1 MYDRRLDGKTLR
13 FGHAGMLINDSFVM
27 YDKGTDSLWVH
38 VTGTAV
44 HGPLKGKKLR
54 FIPSTVTTWEAW
66 KQRYPRTRVLPG
78 IPRHGSAMGTYDGM
92 ERTRGLGLAVLV
104 RFKAKLYPL
113 DVLAKNPVIND
124 RVRDTP
130 VLVVYSAK
138 TRTATAWGRRVG
150 GRLLTFALAG
160 ALDRFGNRL
169 VRDLETGSTWS
180 WLNGEAVSGPLR
192 GTLLPQLTY
201 NPILNDRFKVFY
213 PGAPVFA
220 VDAKKPVAL
229 DAK

>member
-44 HGPLKGKKLR
+44 HGPLKGKKLK
-54 FIPSTVTTWEAW
+54 FIPSTVTTWDAW
-66 KQRYPRTRVLPG
+66 KQRFPHTRVLPG

-92 ERTRGLGLAVLV
+92 RKTRGLGLAVLV

-113 DVLAKNPVIND
+113 DVLARHPVIND

-130 VLVVYSAK
+130 VLVVYSARM
-138 TRTATAWGRRVG
+138 RTATAWSRRVG
-150 GRLLTFALAG
+150 GRLLTFTLAK
-160 ALDRFGNRL
+160 ARDRFGNAL
-169 VRDLETGSTWS
+169 VRDRETGSTWS

-192 GTLLPQLTY
+192 GALLPQLTY

-213 PGAPVFA
+213 KGAPVFA
-220 VDAKKPVAL
+220 WDGE
-229 DAK
+229 

>member
-1 MYDRRLDGKTLR
+1 
-13 FGHAGMLINDSFVM
+13 MLINDSFVM

-38 VTGTAV
+38 VTGEAV
-44 HGPLKGKKLR
+44 FGPLKGKKLK

-66 KQRYPRTRVLPG
+66 KQRFPRTRVLPG
-78 IPRHGSAMGTYDGM
+78 IPRHGSALGTYDGM
-92 ERTRGLGLAVLV
+92 KRTLGLGLAVLV

-113 DVLAKNPVIND
+113 DALARRPVIND
-124 RVRDTP
+124 HVWGAP

-138 TRTATAWGRRVG
+138 TRTATAWSRRVG

-160 ALDRFGNRL
+160 ARDRFGNRL
-169 VRDLETGSTWS
+169 VRDLETGSTWN

-213 PGAPVFA
+213 QGAPVFVLDEKNPAA
-220 VDAKKPVAL
+220 VDAKAPVAL

>member
-13 FGHAGMLINDSFVM
+13 FGHAGILMDDSFVM
-27 YDKGTDSLWVH
+27 YDHGTDSLWVH

-44 HGPLKGKKLR
+44 QGPLKGKKLK

-66 KQRYPRTRVLPG
+66 KQRFPQTKVLPG
-78 IPRHGSAMGTYDGM
+78 VPRHGSALGTYDGM
-92 ERTRGLGLAVLV
+92 RKTRGLGLAVLV

-113 DVLAKNPVIND
+113 DVLARHPVIND
-124 RVRDTP
+124 HVQGTP

-138 TRTATAWGRRVG
+138 SRTATAWSRRVG
-150 GRLLTFALAG
+150 SRLLTFTLAKTR
-160 ALDRFGNRL
+160 DRFGNRL
-169 VRDLETGSTWS
+169 VRDRETGSTWS

-213 PGAPVFA
+213 KGAPVFS
-220 VDAKKPVAL
+220 VDEK
-229 DAK
+229 